1 MHGLFDA
8 GVKPGRLT
16 SGLSVFQR
24 SGLPVRLK
32 KTRQNKELEP
42 RSDSI
47 GTEKALAVVELVEVA
62 HRLHD
67 RLEVRSRIER
77 VEQLRGVGQQPVRAR
92 NRDSDIVPGR
102 VGK

>member
-8 GVKPGRLT
+8 GVKPGRST

-47 GTEKALAVVELVEVA
+47 GTETALAVVELVEVA

-67 RLEVRSRIER
+67 RLEIRARIER
-77 VEQLRGVGQQPVRAR
+77 VE
-92 NRDSDIVPGR
+92 
-102 VGK
+102 